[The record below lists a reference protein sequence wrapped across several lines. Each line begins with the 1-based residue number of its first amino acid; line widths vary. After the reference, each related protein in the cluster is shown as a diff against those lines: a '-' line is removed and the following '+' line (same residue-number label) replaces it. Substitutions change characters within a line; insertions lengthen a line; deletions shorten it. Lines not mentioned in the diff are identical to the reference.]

1 MATDDYLSIGK
12 ISSVHGIN
20 GNLKIHP
27 YAEDL
32 PEITIG
38 SCLLIRRQA
47 DNQKKRAVTVTG
59 WRPHGRGF
67 LLSCEEITSR
77 DRAEEEIG
85 GELVILRSDLP
96 DPGEG
101 TYYWVDIIGL
111 SVFTLENVFVGR
123 VRTIIPTGS
132 NDVYVVYNPD
142 TAEEVLLPAIRSVV
156 RDIDLAAG
164 VMRVA
169 LPDTME

>member
-1 MATDDYLSIGK
+1 MATDEYLSIGK
-12 ISSVHGIN
+12 ISGVHGIN

-32 PEITIG
+32 SEIRVG
-38 SCLLIRRQA
+38 SCLFIRRQA
-47 DNQKKRAVTVTG
+47 DKHNKRTITVTG

-77 DRAEEEIG
+77 GQAEEEIG
-85 GELVILRSDLP
+85 RELVILRSDLP

-111 SVFTLENVFVGR
+111 SVFTLENVFIGR
-123 VRTIIPTGS
+123 VRTIMPTGG
-132 NDVYVVYNPD
+132 NDVYVVYNDD
-142 TAEEVLLPAIRSVV
+142 TAEEILLPAIRSVI
-156 RDIDLAAG
+156 REIDLESG

-169 LPDTME
+169 LPGVME